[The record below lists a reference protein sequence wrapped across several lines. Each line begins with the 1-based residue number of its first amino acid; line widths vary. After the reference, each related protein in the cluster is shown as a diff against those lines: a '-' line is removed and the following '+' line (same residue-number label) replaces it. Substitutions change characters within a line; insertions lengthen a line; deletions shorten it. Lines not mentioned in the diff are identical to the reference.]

1 MNEEVR
7 YALRDLGERMPA
19 ARLASDP
26 WLVGRRQRRRAAR
39 RTGVVAVVAVLVGV
53 LGLFAVLRGSGA
65 GTMPAAAGEG
75 VPARISLPWMWQ
87 ATVEQD
93 PPGPASVLFG
103 GGGFGL
109 RGIDFVDHEGKI
121 AVVGRGG
128 DYRMLLYGGHESTAG
143 EGVQLSPD
151 GRYVAHN
158 PGDDW
163 LTVTDLTDASDRA
176 YSGPPD
182 SDCCASP
189 IAWSRDG
196 GTLVVLDSTVESL
209 DDRYRRIWE
218 SGSSVYGQP
227 VTLSRLTLVD
237 LGTGTTRVL
246 LDGLGDWESLRTASL
261 AAFSPDGMRIAA
273 TVGNRLSL
281 LDRDGRTLWS
291 RDLGPRR
298 KLAGHG
304 AFTADGSRIAVTDLE
319 GCLLDCDTAA
329 LAARTWTVTWLDAA
343 TGQDVTGPTL
353 APVQGQALRALGW
366 RLGTDL
372 VAVRYEAGGGMI
384 EGAGWND
391 TGYWES
397 GRVQLIALRPDGT
410 TEVLVDPPDEVWS
423 LDVARD
429 LLEAGAF
436 GAPATE
442 PRPFPARPLILLVAV
457 PPALLVAVVV
467 GVLLLWRR
475 HRRWLRMIRST
486 PPMTDPPWPA

>member
-1 MNEEVR
+1 MSEDLR
-7 YALRDLGERMPA
+7 TALRELGERMPA

-39 RTGVVAVVAVLVGV
+39 RTGVAALVAVLVSV
-53 LGLFAVLRGSGA
+53 LGVAAALGGSGA

-75 VPARISLPWMWQ
+75 VPERISLPWMWQ

-103 GGGFGL
+103 GGGLGL
-109 RGIDFVDHEGKI
+109 RGSDFVDHEGKI

-128 DYRMLLYGGHESTAG
+128 DYRMLLYGGTESSAG
-143 EGVQLSPD
+143 DDVQLSPD
-151 GRYVAHN
+151 GRYVADGTLG
-158 PGDDW
+158 PPW
-163 LTVTDLTDASDRA
+163 LTVTDLTDGSRRGF
-176 YSGPPD
+176 SGPTKD
-182 SDCCASP
+182 SEGTP
-189 IAWSRDG
+189 VAWSRDG
-196 GTLVVLDSTVESL
+196 ASLLVLE
-209 DDRYRRIWE
+209 YGYEPRR
-218 SGSSVYGQP
+218 SDADGQAA
-227 VTLSRLTLVD
+227 RLTLLELATGATRTLLDD
-237 LGTGTTRVL
+237 LGDR
-246 LDGLGDWESLRTASL
+246 WKLRTASV
-261 AAFSPDGMRIAA
+261 AAFSPDGSRIAA
-273 TVGNRLSL
+273 TAGDRLSL

-298 KLAGHG
+298 KLAGSG
-304 AFTADGSRIAVTDLE
+304 AFTADGSRIAVADLD
-319 GCLLDCDTAA
+319 GCLSGCDSAA

-343 TGQDVTGPTL
+343 TGQDVAGPTL
-353 APVQGQALRALGW
+353 TPVRGQALRALGW

-372 VAVRYEAGGGMI
+372 VAVRYEADPGNGMR
-384 EGAGWND
+384 EGDYWND

-397 GRVQLIALRPDGT
+397 GRVQLIALRPDGA
-410 TEVLVDPPDEVWS
+410 TEVLLDPPDEVWS

-442 PRPFPARPLILLVAV
+442 PRPFPARPIILLVAV
-457 PPALLVAVVV
+457 PLALPVVIVV

-486 PPMTDPPWPA
+486 PPMTDPPWPT